1 MLAVL
6 FFTKIAIIS
15 IFGYWTL
22 NVSWTVAYE
31 IALIDLSICLSGRP
45 SLGFLKISSLVVSD
59 NVHDDSWPWYLV
71 TDEARFFKTK
81 VSSPNLGL
89 MGQKKKK
96 EIEYSDSFQQCI
108 TPRGKTFKKK
118 IWSKTGQNQAQN

>member
-1 MLAVL
+1 MLAVI

-15 IFGYWTL
+15 IFDYWTL

-31 IALIDLSICLSGRP
+31 ITLIDLSICLSGCL
-45 SLGFLKISSLVVSD
+45 SLGFLKIWSLVVSD
-59 NVHDDSWPWYLV
+59 NVHDDNWPWYLV
-71 TDEARFFKTK
+71 TDEARFFKTN

-89 MGQKKKK
+89 MGQKKK

>member
-15 IFGYWTL
+15 LFDYWTL

-31 IALIDLSICLSGRP
+31 ITLIDLSICLSGHP

-59 NVHDDSWPWYLV
+59 NVHDDS
-71 TDEARFFKTK
+71 
-81 VSSPNLGL
+81 
-89 MGQKKKK
+89 
-96 EIEYSDSFQQCI
+96 
-108 TPRGKTFKKK
+108 
-118 IWSKTGQNQAQN
+118 